1 MTSRRLLKGS
11 VVTAFVAGLAY
22 YFVPDSL
29 YKSFPQV
36 VISDQEKMSVA
47 SKIAANVIKM
57 APAGPEATFG
67 DLWQNQSCVVV
78 FLRRFG

>member
-1 MTSRRLLKGS
+1 M
-11 VVTAFVAGLAY
+11 
-22 YFVPDSL
+22 PDSL

-57 APAGPEATFG
+57 APAGPVSYESFNFELTKKFRG
-67 DLWQNQSCVVV
+67 Y
-78 FLRRFG
+78 FLSGQTW